1 MPARFNLYS
10 AWTDTYFYLWA
21 LLFAAALFAL
31 VYSVRRYL
39 ELKRAPGPAED
50 EVLPEAEVNP
60 FLEEPAVS
68 PAAAPEDE
76 EKTLVM
82 PPPGSMEDAAGE
94 TPAEEKTLIAP
105 PPFTESGEEPVPAE
119 LPAAQAEAA
128 QQEEPA
134 PAEEA
139 QPGLRPAA
147 GEDHTRAENFVRGIY
162 AGITDLDERMK
173 TIEAALSKGHVNNDF
188 TVKFLEDMVQDMD
201 TLDKSKIKARLEY
214 LLSDLKK

>member
-21 LLFAAALFAL
+21 VLFAAALFAL
-31 VYSVRRYL
+31 VYSLRRYQ
-39 ELKRAPGPAED
+39 ELRSAPGPAGD
-50 EVLPEAEVNP
+50 EIPPEAEVNP

-68 PAAAPEDE
+68 PAAAPEE
-76 EKTLVM
+76 EKTLVL
-82 PPPGSMEDAAGE
+82 PPAADE
-94 TPAEEKTLIAP
+94 TPEEEKTLIVP
-105 PPFTESGEEPVPAE
+105 PPFPEPGDEPLPAE
-119 LPAAQAEAA
+119 LPAEQPEAA
-128 QQEEPA
+128 APREELA
-134 PAEEA
+134 P
-139 QPGLRPAA
+139 QPAA

-188 TVKFLEDMVQDMD
+188 TVKFLEDMVQDID
-201 TLDKSKIKARLEY
+201 ALDKSKIKARLEY